1 MNYDFYKT
9 FVTLAE
15 TNNFSK
21 TAKKLNIVQS
31 TVSTRIQEL
40 EKYLQVNLFERT
52 NKTVSLTQAGY
63 NFLPFAQR
71 VIAIEEEGINSL
83 HRINY
88 KNTLNIGVVHSLY
101 YRFVKNVTKRFMK
114 NNDDTSIKI
123 NISHSNIILDMLSDN
138 LIDIGLVYI
147 KPKSPKFV
155 CAATFKDEII
165 LVTKNSNNFL
175 NEISLENLI
184 NLDLLLVDLGAGF
197 NEWLDEKLNK
207 KIDYRLYVDQ
217 MLEVITYLKEGFGY
231 AFMLR
236 SLAENLI
243 KSGELKKVTL
253 TNISDYAV
261 EGYIVVDKNKLHKKQ
276 VVSFIQLIREAADVN
291 FFSETENNL

>member
-52 NKTVSLTQAGY
+52 NRTVFLTQAGY

-71 VIAIEEEGINSL
+71 VIAIEEEGINAL

-88 KNTLNIGVVHSLY
+88 KNTLNIGAVHSLY
-101 YRFVKNVTKRFMK
+101 YRFVKSVTKKFMK
-114 NNDDTSIKI
+114 NNNDTSIKI

-147 KPKSPKFV
+147 NPQSSKFV
-155 CAATFKDEII
+155 CAATFEDDII
-165 LVTKNSNNFL
+165 LVTKNSNDFL
-175 NEISLENLI
+175 NEISLEKLI

-217 MLEVITYLKEGFGY
+217 MLEIIAYIKEGFGY

-243 KSGELKKVTL
+243 KSGDLKKVKL
-253 TNISDYAV
+253 TNITDYTV
-261 EGYIVVDKNKLHKKQ
+261 TGYVIVDKNKLYKKQ
-276 VVSFIQLIREAADVN
+276 VTSFIELIQEVTDIN
-291 FFSETENNL
+291 FLL

>member
-40 EKYLQVNLFERT
+40 EKYLQINLFERT
-52 NKTVSLTQAGY
+52 NKTVSLTQSGI

-71 VIAIEEEGINSL
+71 LIAIEEEGLNTV
-83 HRINY
+83 HRIKY

-101 YRFVKNVTKRFMK
+101 YRYVKYVTKKFMK
-114 NNDDTSIKI
+114 SHDDTSIKI
-123 NISHSNIILDMLSDN
+123 NINHSDIILEMLSDN

-147 KPKSPKFV
+147 KPKSAKLICV
-155 CAATFKDEII
+155 ASFKDEII
-165 LVTKNSNNFL
+165 LVTKNSEDFF
-175 NEISLENLI
+175 NEITLDELL

-197 NEWLDEKLNK
+197 NEWLDEHLNK
-207 KIDYRLYVDQ
+207 KIDCRLYVDQ
-217 MLEVITYLKEGFGY
+217 MLEIVNYLKDGFGY

-243 KSGELKKVTL
+243 KTGELKKV
-253 TNISDYAV
+253 NINGLSDYVV
-261 EGYIVVDKNKLHKKQ
+261 EGYAVVDKSKLYKKQ
-276 VVSFIQLIREAADVN
+276 TASFIQLINEAVDAN
-291 FFSETENNL
+291 FLFEANT

>member
-1 MNYDFYKT
+1 MILNYDFYKT

-15 TNNFSK
+15 SNNFSK

-40 EKYLQVNLFERT
+40 EKYLQTTLFERT
-52 NKTVSLTQAGY
+52 NKSVSLTQAGI

-71 VIAIEEEGINSL
+71 IIDIEEEGINSI

-88 KNTLNIGVVHSLY
+88 KNTLNIAVVHSLY
-101 YRFVKNVTKRFMK
+101 YRFIKNATKEFM
-114 NNDDTSIKI
+114 NDNHDTSLKI
-123 NISHSNIILDMLSDN
+123 NINHSNIILEMLSDN

-147 KPKSPKFV
+147 KPKSSKLI
-155 CAATFKDEII
+155 CTATIKDEII
-165 LVTKNSNNFL
+165 LVTKNSKNFL
-175 NEISLENLI
+175 DQITLNELT
-184 NLDLLLVDLGAGF
+184 NLDLLLADLGDGF
-197 NEWLDEKLNK
+197 NEWLNNKLNK

-217 MLEVITYLKEGFGY
+217 MLEIVNYLKEGFGY

-243 KSGELKKVTL
+243 KTGELKKVTI
-253 TNISDYAV
+253 TNLSDYSI
-261 EGYIVVDKNKLHKKQ
+261 EGYVVVDKSKLHKKQ
-276 VVSFIQLIREAADVN
+276 IASFITLINEAIDTN
-291 FFSETENNL
+291 ILFES

>member
-21 TAKKLNIVQS
+21 AAKKLNVVQS
-31 TVSTRIQEL
+31 TVSSRIQEL
-40 EKYLQVNLFERT
+40 EKYLQTNLFERT
-52 NKTVSLTQAGY
+52 NKTVSLTQAGV
-63 NFLPFAQR
+63 NFLPYAQR
-71 VIAIEEEGINSL
+71 IIAIEEEGLSAI
-83 HRINY
+83 HRTNY

-101 YRFVKNVTKRFMK
+101 YIYVKSATKKFMK
-114 NNDDTSIKI
+114 KHNDTSIKI
-123 NISHSNIILDMLSDN
+123 NINHSNVILEMLSDN

-147 KPKSPKFV
+147 PPKSAKLA

-165 LVTKNSNNFL
+165 LVTKNSSTFL
-175 NEISLENLI
+175 NEITLDELI

-197 NEWLDEKLNK
+197 NEWLYEKLHK

-217 MLEVITYLKEGFGY
+217 TLEIVSYLKEGFGY

-243 KSGELKKVTL
+243 KTGELKKVT
-253 TNISDYAV
+253 ISGMPDYAV
-261 EGYIVVDKNKLHKKQ
+261 EGYIVVDKSKLNKKQ
-276 VVSFIQLIREAADVN
+276 VVSFIKLINESIDI
-291 FFSETENNL
+291 NLLFKA

>member
-1 MNYDFYKT
+1 MILNYDFYKT

-40 EKYLQVNLFERT
+40 EKYLQTTLFERT
-52 NKTVSLTQAGY
+52 NKAVSLTQSGI

-71 VIAIEEEGINSL
+71 IIAIEEEGLNTI

-88 KNTLNIGVVHSLY
+88 KNTLNIAVVHSLY
-101 YRFVKNVTKRFMK
+101 YRFVKNTTKKFM
-114 NNDDTSIKI
+114 NANDDTSIKI
-123 NISHSNIILDMLSDN
+123 NINHSNIILEMLSDN

-147 KPKSPKFV
+147 KPKSSKLI
-155 CAATFKDEII
+155 CTATFRDEII
-165 LVTKNSNNFL
+165 LVTKNSKNFL
-175 NEISLENLI
+175 DEITLNELT
-184 NLDLLLVDLGAGF
+184 NLDLLLADLGDGF
-197 NEWLDEKLNK
+197 NEWLDNQLNK

-217 MLEVITYLKEGFGY
+217 MLEIVNYLKEGFGY

-243 KSGELKKVTL
+243 RNGDLKKVTI
-253 TNISDYAV
+253 NDISDYAL
-261 EGYIVVDKNKLHKKQ
+261 EGYMVVDKSKLHKKQ
-276 VVSFIQLIREAADVN
+276 IASFIKLINEAIDI
-291 FFSETENNL
+291 NLLFEP

>member
-40 EKYLQVNLFERT
+40 EKYLQICLFERT
-52 NKTVSLTQAGY
+52 NKTVSLTKAGLD
-63 NFLPFAQR
+63 FLPFAER
-71 VIAIEEEGINSL
+71 LIAIEEEGLNTI

-88 KNTLNIGVVHSLY
+88 KNTINIAVVHSLY
-101 YRFVKNVTKRFMK
+101 YRFVKNTVKKFMK
-114 NNDDTSIKI
+114 SNHDTSVKI
-123 NISHSNIILDMLSDN
+123 NINHSNVILEMLSDN

-147 KPKSPKFV
+147 KPKSSKFA
-155 CAATFKDEII
+155 CMAAFKDEII
-165 LVTKNSNNFL
+165 LVTKNSKEFL
-175 NEISLENLI
+175 DEITLDQLN
-184 NLDLLLVDLGAGF
+184 NLDLLLADLGNGF
-197 NEWLDEKLNK
+197 NEWLTNQLRK

-217 MLEVITYLKEGFGY
+217 MVEILDYLQNGFGY
-231 AFMLR
+231 AFMLS

-243 KSGELKKVTL
+243 KVGELKKVTIK
-253 TNISDYAV
+253 NVSDYSV
-261 EGYIVVDKNKLHKKQ
+261 EGYVIVDKRNLNKKQ
-276 VVSFIQLIREAADVN
+276 ITSFMQSINEVSNNNFI
-291 FFSETENNL
+291 F

>member
-1 MNYDFYKT
+1 MILNYDFYKT

-40 EKYLQVNLFERT
+40 EKYLQTTLFERT
-52 NKTVSLTQAGY
+52 NKSVSLTQAGI

-71 VIAIEEEGINSL
+71 IIDIEEEGLNTI

-88 KNTLNIGVVHSLY
+88 KNTLNIAVVHSLY
-101 YRFVKNVTKRFMK
+101 YRFIKNATKQFM
-114 NNDDTSIKI
+114 NDNHDTSLKLNI
-123 NISHSNIILDMLSDN
+123 NHSNIILEMLSDN

-147 KPKSPKFV
+147 KPKSSKLI
-155 CAATFKDEII
+155 CTATIKDEII
-165 LVTKNSNNFL
+165 LVTKNSKNFSDEITL
-175 NEISLENLI
+175 NELT
-184 NLDLLLVDLGAGF
+184 NLDLLLADLGDGF
-197 NEWLDEKLNK
+197 NEWLNYKLNK

-217 MLEVITYLKEGFGY
+217 MLEIVNYLKEGFGY

-243 KSGELKKVTL
+243 KTGELKKVTI
-253 TNISDYAV
+253 TDISDYAV
-261 EGYIVVDKNKLHKKQ
+261 EGYVVVDKSKLHKKQ
-276 VVSFIQLIREAADVN
+276 IASFIKLINEAIDDN
-291 FFSETENNL
+291 FLFQS